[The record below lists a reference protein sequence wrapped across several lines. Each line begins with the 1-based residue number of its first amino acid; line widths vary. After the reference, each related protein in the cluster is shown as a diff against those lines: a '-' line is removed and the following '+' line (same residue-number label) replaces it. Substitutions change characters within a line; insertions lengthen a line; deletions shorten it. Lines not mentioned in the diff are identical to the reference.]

1 MSAYNTT
8 QSQRLET
15 LRRFHDGANGISVK
29 DDAQFRAVFAEAQG
43 VLEMSDQE
51 IADQLSV
58 SRPTVN
64 RWKNGKNLP
73 HPAMRKH
80 ILNWIVERVAMRI
93 KRVEQARPTATYAVS
108 GSGYARLPLAAKG
121 R

>member
-1 MSAYNTT
+1 MSAYSTT
-8 QSQRLET
+8 QKQRLES
-15 LRRFHDGANGISVK
+15 LRYFRESASGANVK
-29 DDAQFRAVFAEAQG
+29 DDAQFRAVLVDAQT
-43 VLEMSDQE
+43 VLEMSDQQ

-80 ILNWIVERVAMRI
+80 ILNWIVEQAASRI
-93 KRVEQARPTATYAVS
+93 KLVDQVRPAPSYTFSSA
-108 GSGYARLPLAAKG
+108 GYGLPLAAKG